1 MSVSRLLYKGRRLNI
16 ADINIVID
24 YYSLIYPF
32 IIIISTLLGIGHSA
46 YKGGE
51 GNGYMGVFSG
61 GNEISIV
68 LAILFMINI
77 QRLYLK
83 ISRKDTIAAIL
94 LGVSLLITQT
104 KTSYIIAVITLF
116 LFILKK

>member
-51 GNGYMGVFSG
+51 ENGCMGY
-61 GNEISIV
+61 
-68 LAILFMINI
+68 LAAEMKFQLF
-77 QRLYLK
+77 
-83 ISRKDTIAAIL
+83 
-94 LGVSLLITQT
+94 
-104 KTSYIIAVITLF
+104 
-116 LFILKK
+116 